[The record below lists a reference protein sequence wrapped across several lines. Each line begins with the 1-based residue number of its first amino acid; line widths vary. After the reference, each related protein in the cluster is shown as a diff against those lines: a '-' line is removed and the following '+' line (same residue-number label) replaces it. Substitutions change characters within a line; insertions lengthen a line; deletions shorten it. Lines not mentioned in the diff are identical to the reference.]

1 MTNFAENK
9 NSMYF
14 ELIYNSV
21 ASPELTS
28 KDVLDILEESR
39 LFNSKN
45 DITGCLLYHKGE
57 FLQLLEGEKSIVQNI
72 YGKIEKDK
80 RHHNVSL
87 LLKND
92 IPRKAFNNWSMAF
105 NELSDIDM
113 AVLKDYLNLKEFDRL
128 VNFLNHP
135 FTAKTLFAYLGQTM
149 IKK

>member
-72 YGKIEKDK
+72 YGKIE
-80 RHHNVSL
+80 VEYFS
-87 LLKND
+87 
-92 IPRKAFNNWSMAF
+92 I
-105 NELSDIDM
+105 
-113 AVLKDYLNLKEFDRL
+113 
-128 VNFLNHP
+128 
-135 FTAKTLFAYLGQTM
+135 
-149 IKK
+149 IKH